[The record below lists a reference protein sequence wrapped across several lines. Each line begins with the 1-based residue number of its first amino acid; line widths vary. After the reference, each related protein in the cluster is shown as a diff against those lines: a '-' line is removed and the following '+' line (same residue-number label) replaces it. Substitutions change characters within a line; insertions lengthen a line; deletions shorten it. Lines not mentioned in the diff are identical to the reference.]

1 MPPQQPAMARE
12 TAEGAVDGV
21 RGRSGGREAR
31 ASKQGEQPWQPN
43 QRTSAAKRII
53 KLQLENIL
61 KLRTAL
67 VVVLLLETLILYL

>member
-31 ASKQGEQPWQPN
+31 ASKESNRTSN
-43 QRTSAAKRII
+43 QRSEAHNK
-53 KLQLENIL
+53 
-61 KLRTAL
+61 TATR
-67 VVVLLLETLILYL
+67 EHT